1 MEVTSSPAVISQRV
15 YGEAV
20 KNALIVVWE
29 AADRI
34 YGKRLKA
41 VIPALVNAME
51 RHGHLKLEAEV
62 RRKLFSVSAATIDRT
77 LMSVRKVA
85 GIRRKKRAAKKV
97 SKEIAIKEALRTQ
110 YGQLDPVE
118 LLHRIWQGQAALAA
132 LSTGEPYTAVPPPDF
147 PLTPAPG
154 CGILCS

>member
-34 YGKRLKA
+34 CGKRLKA

-62 RRKLFSVSAATIDRT
+62 RRKLFSVSAATIDRA

-85 GIRRKKRAAKKV
+85 GKLREKIRVGAKTRKAYHSPATPCDR
-97 SKEIAIKEALRTQ
+97 
-110 YGQLDPVE
+110 
-118 LLHRIWQGQAALAA
+118 LLAHK
-132 LSTGEPYTAVPPPDF
+132 SE
-147 PLTPAPG
+147 TPASGVGVAYAKGDDPRPSMTARAKR
-154 CGILCS
+154 LCKIF